1 MTTIHKKGRL
11 AGAQPSGR
19 LKSAC
24 PVHQAL
30 AASEGN
36 DETPETMLEVS
47 IAKKQLRDEGKRHTS

>member
-1 MTTIHKKGRL
+1 MTTIHKK
-11 AGAQPSGR
+11 AGLQEHSLQDDSKG
-19 LKSAC
+19 AC

-47 IAKKQLRDEGKRHTS
+47 MTKKQLRDEGKRHTS